1 MLDLF
6 RHLDR
11 RWVFLAMLLAVGI
24 PILAQKTF
32 PEYPT
37 PLVQATFDK
46 LENLPEGSNVLIAFD
61 YDPGSEGELAPMA
74 TSFLRHCCL
83 KRHKMF
89 LMTLWETGLPLID
102 KNIRT
107 VMEGEFKN
115 QGLKYGEHYVN
126 LGFRPGRE
134 VVIKVLGTDLRK
146 SYQTDNRGTS
156 LDAIPMTRSIRNLRD
171 MRLIIDLSAGSPGAK
186 DWVQYAATHYHIEIA
201 AGSTA
206 VQAPQL
212 YPYIPDQL
220 FGLLAAIKGAAEYE
234 AAVAAKYPVYK
245 NPELNAGIRRMAPQ
259 LWAHLLMVGLLV
271 LGNTIYFFDRRQ
283 GGRR

>member
-1 MLDLF
+1 MLDLL

-11 RWVFLAMLLAVGI
+11 RWVFLAMLLSVAL
-24 PILAQKTF
+24 PIVAQKTF
-32 PEYPT
+32 PEVPT

-46 LENLPEGSNVLIAFD
+46 VENLPAGSNVLIAFD
-61 YDPGSEGELAPMA
+61 YDPGSGGELAPMA
-74 TSFLRHCCL
+74 TAFLRHCCL

-107 VMEGEFKN
+107 VVEGEFRN
-115 QGLKYGEHYVN
+115 QGLTYGTDYVN

-134 VVIKVLGTDLRK
+134 VVIKLMGTDLRK
-146 SYQTDNRGTS
+146 AFQTDTHGTN
-156 LDAIPMTRSIRNLRD
+156 LDQLPITRDVRNLQD
-171 MRLIIDLSAGSPGAK
+171 LHLIMDLSAGLPGAK
-186 DWVQYAATHYHIEIA
+186 EWVQYAATPYKIDVA
-201 AGSTA
+201 AGCTA

-234 AAVAAKYPVYK
+234 AAVAAKYPAYDDPGR
-245 NPELNAGIRRMAPQ
+245 NEGIRRMAPQ
-259 LWAHLLMVGLLV
+259 LWAHLLMVALLV
-271 LGNTIYFFDRRQ
+271 LGNVIYYFDRRRET
-283 GGRR
+283 RR